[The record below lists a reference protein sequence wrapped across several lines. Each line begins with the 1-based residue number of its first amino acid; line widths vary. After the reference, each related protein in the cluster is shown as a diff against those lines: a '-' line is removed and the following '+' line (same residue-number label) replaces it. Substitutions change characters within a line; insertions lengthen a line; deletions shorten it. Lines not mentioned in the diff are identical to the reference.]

1 MTPKELCDIGL
12 QVQSPEWPRGTR
24 QATKDAFEAG
34 KQAAVQAILDTITNS
49 GRANIF
55 WEVRPKPF
63 SPPAWMV
70 EDQ

>member
-12 QVQSPEWPRGTR
+12 QVQTQWPKGTR

-34 KQAAVQAILDTITNS
+34 KQAAAQAILDAITNS
-49 GRANIF
+49 GRANPF

-63 SPPAWMV
+63 SPPAWAV
-70 EDQ
+70 EE